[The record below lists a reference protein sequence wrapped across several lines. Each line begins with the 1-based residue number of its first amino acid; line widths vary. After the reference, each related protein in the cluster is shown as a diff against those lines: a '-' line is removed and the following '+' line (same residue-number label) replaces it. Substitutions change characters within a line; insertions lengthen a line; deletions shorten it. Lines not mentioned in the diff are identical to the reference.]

1 MRDSVVFCAAVV
13 LLGCGSA
20 AGGGGEAASVEI
32 ASGEVGPSVS
42 VEPAEG
48 MIPCEVVDVRP
59 QPMGGALVLVAER
72 SGERRALPIMVGDAE
87 GIAIRLRLGRQSFSR
102 PLTHDLLESILA
114 EYGVEVLKLEID
126 ALEGGVFLGRLYLVD
141 GQGAVSRLDCR
152 PSDGIALA
160 LGAEAPIHV
169 GTAVLDEAGEPA
181 ERWQGGA
188 PAQLGGSEA
197 FRGLLEAL
205 HAQSEEQEQPLLT
218 PGGALDGEARRRLGD
233 CWFEKP
239 YSYMFGGGEQI
250 AIGSGSFGSFR
261 AGIGGV
267 MHYGSLSECAGELI
281 GVPQKSYSDDEP
293 IAALAGM
300 PLYGERMS
308 EDKPFGF
315 YNPELVRWGY
325 ENLVPDPE
333 TEIDGVPVREIY
345 RVVFARFFRLMADS
359 YLYLSESKKLE
370 RETRAYWRFAKRKK
384 RGGGGIEWLQ
394 NRYAD
399 ALPQYGGGWDG
410 TTMTPQM
417 AIGFWL
423 RRHKDGTDGE
433 LWTGLRMV
441 LDTYDADWY
450 RERAS
455 RDTAE
460 GRGALASSSP

>member
-1 MRDSVVFCAAVV
+1 MRDFVACCAAVI

-20 AGGGGEAASVEI
+20 SGGGGEAASAEI
-32 ASGEVGPSVS
+32 ASGAAGPAAS
-42 VEPAEG
+42 VEPSEG

-59 QPMGGALVLVAER
+59 QPMGGVLVLVAER
-72 SGERRALPIMVGDAE
+72 SGDLRALPIVVGSAE
-87 GIAIRLRLGRQSFSR
+87 GNAIRLRLGRQSFSR
-102 PLTHDLLESILA
+102 PLTHDLLENILA

-126 ALEGGVFLGRLYLVD
+126 SLEGGVFLGRLYLVD
-141 GQGAVSRLDCR
+141 GDGAVSRLDCR
-152 PSDGIALA
+152 PSDGMALA

-169 GTAVLDEAGEPA
+169 SAEVLDEAGEPA

-188 PAQLGGSEA
+188 PARIGGAEA
-197 FRGLLEAL
+197 FSGLLEAL
-205 HAQSEEQEQPLLT
+205 RAQSEEQKQPLLT
-218 PGGALDGEARRRLGD
+218 PGEPLDGEARRRLGK
-233 CWFEKP
+233 CWFERP
-239 YSYMFGGGEQI
+239 YSYMFGGGERI
-250 AIGSGSFGSFR
+250 EIGSGSFGSFN
-261 AGIGGV
+261 AGVGGV

-281 GVPQKSYSDDEP
+281 GVPQKSYSDDGP

-325 ENLVPDPE
+325 ENLVPDPA
-333 TEIDGVPVREIY
+333 TEIDGVPAREIY

-359 YLYLSESKKLE
+359 YLYLTESKKLE
-370 RETRAYWRFAKRKK
+370 RETRAYWRFAKRKN
-384 RGGGGIEWLQ
+384 RGVDGIEWLQ
-394 NRYAD
+394 KRYAG

-423 RRHKDGTDGE
+423 RRHEDGTDDE

-455 RDTAE
+455 RTTAE
-460 GRGALASSSP
+460 GQGALAASSS